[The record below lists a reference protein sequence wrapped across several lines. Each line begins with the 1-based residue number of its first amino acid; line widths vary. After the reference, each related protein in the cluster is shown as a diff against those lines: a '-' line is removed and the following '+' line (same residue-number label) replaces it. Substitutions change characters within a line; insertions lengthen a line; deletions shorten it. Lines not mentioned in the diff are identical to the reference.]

1 MNFLSRYLAL
11 PQRFVFLFERDKSV
25 WSSVGG
31 NWLSKFI
38 KIRETDRMADK
49 LRKKVYV
56 VGVGMTKFLKPGS
69 TGEDYP
75 ELAKEAVTKA
85 LEDAKIS
92 YDLIQQACVGY
103 VYGDSTCGQRALYEV
118 GMSGI
123 PIINVN
129 NNCSTGSTAMYLG
142 KELVEGGLCDCVLAL
157 GFEKMAKGSLTSKF
171 DDRTNPMDKH
181 VLVLSNR
188 HGFANAP
195 VAAQFFGS
203 AGREHMEKYGTKPE
217 HFAKIAY
224 KNHKHSTKNPYSQFR
239 DEYSLEQIMSSPVVY
254 EPLTK
259 LQCCP
264 TSDGA
269 AAAIL
274 VSEDFV
280 HTHKLENQAVEIL
293 GMEMTTDVP
302 SAFNENS
309 SIKMIGFDMT
319 KNAANK
325 LFQKTGLKPSDVN
338 VVELHDCF
346 ATNELITYEAL
357 GLCDVGKGGELVD
370 SGNNT
375 YGGKY
380 VINPSGGLISKGHP
394 LGATGIAQCAE
405 LCWQL
410 RNEAGPRQV
419 PDAKLALQ
427 HNIGLGGAVVVA
439 LYRLGFV
446 GNQAAS
452 GSELKLPEEMKKLKS
467 SKFFTKAASMLSLAE
482 NIIDKRIK
490 GSVKLRVADDSSDF
504 IGVGSL
510 KFDNGKID
518 VSFDPNAK
526 ADCII
531 SLSDNVLFDILNKK
545 STFEKAFFS
554 GKLQVKGNVGF
565 LARFMSIKNVLLSK
579 L

>member
-1 MNFLSRYLAL
+1 
-11 PQRFVFLFERDKSV
+11 
-25 WSSVGG
+25 
-31 NWLSKFI
+31 
-38 KIRETDRMADK
+38 MAAN
-49 LRKKVYV
+49 RRKVYV
-56 VGVGMTKFLKPGS
+56 VGVGMTKFMKPGS

-75 ELAKEAVTKA
+75 DFAKEAVMKA
-85 LEDAKIS
+85 LSDAKIT
-92 YDLIQQACVGY
+92 YDRIQQACVGY

-129 NNCSTGSTAMYLG
+129 NNCSTGSTALYIS

-188 HGFANAP
+188 HGFAAAP

-224 KNHKHSTKNPYSQFR
+224 KNHKHSVNNPYSQFR
-239 DEYSLEQIMSSPVVY
+239 DEYSLEQIMKSPAVY

-274 VSEDFV
+274 ASEDFV
-280 HTHKLENQAVEIL
+280 HAHGLEKQAVEIL

-302 SAFNENS
+302 SAFAENS

-319 KNAANK
+319 KNAADK
-325 LFQKTGLKPSDVN
+325 LFQKTGVRPQDVD

-346 ATNELITYEAL
+346 STNELITYEAL

-380 VINPSGGLISKGHP
+380 VVNPSGGLISKGHP
-394 LGATGIAQCAE
+394 LGATGIAQCSE

-410 RNEAGPRQV
+410 RNEAGARQV
-419 PDAKLALQ
+419 KNAKLALQ

-439 LYRLGFV
+439 LYKLGFP
-446 GNQAAS
+446 S
-452 GSELKLPEEMKKLKS
+452 GTIDINPPKEIFKLKS
-467 SKFFTKAASMLSLAE
+467 AEFFERSLPLIKTAE
-482 NIIDKRIK
+482 GALDKKVK
-490 GSVKLRVADDSSDF
+490 GSVTVRVQDDNSDYVAEGTVY
-504 IGVGSL
+504 ID
-510 KFDNGKID
+510 KGKVDI
-518 VSFDPNAK
+518 SFEPNSN
-526 ADCII
+526 ADCIVSI
-531 SLSDNVLFDILNKK
+531 YDSILYDILHKK
-545 STFEKAFFS
+545 TTFEKAFFA
-554 GKLQVKGNVGF
+554 GKLKVKGNLGF
-565 LARFMSIKNVLLSK
+565 LTRFLALKNVLMSK